1 MHLMQYMPIKRG
13 GVMSSSF
20 FTLIIVVWILILFG
34 LSLQKNGK
42 RNYKNEIVSLGVLG
56 TFVGI
61 AIGLLQFDATDIKG
75 SIAPLLEGL
84 KTAFITSGVGIFFSI
99 IVSIFKP
106 IPKARSEALQA
117 LEIVVAE
124 FNHNLT
130 SQFGDNFK
138 ELNSA
143 VKAMIM
149 WQENYKTQLK
159 ESEQTLNSIIMQLN
173 QVQLYKK
180 EEQESIQ
187 ALIKN
192 LENSSYE
199 VSKSLHQ
206 TSDIVKEQFQ
216 LLIREAN
223 GKLS

>member
-1 MHLMQYMPIKRG
+1 
-13 GVMSSSF
+13 MSSSF

-34 LSLQKNGK
+34 LSLPKGSK

-99 IVSIFKP
+99 ILSIFKP

-143 VKAMIM
+143 VKAMIV

>member
-1 MHLMQYMPIKRG
+1 MP
-13 GVMSSSF
+13 SF
-20 FTLIIVVWILILFG
+20 FTVVIITWILILFG
-34 LSLQKNGK
+34 LSLPKNSK

-61 AIGLLQFDATDIKG
+61 TIGLLQFDAGDIKG
-75 SIAPLLEGL
+75 SITPLLEGL

-99 IVSIFKP
+99 VLSIFRP

-117 LEIVVAE
+117 LEIVVAD

-143 VKAMIM
+143 VKSMIV
-149 WQENYKTQLK
+149 WQENYKTQLQ
-159 ESEQTLNSIIMQLN
+159 ESEQSLNSIITQLK
-173 QVQLYKK
+173 QVQLHKK

-187 ALIKN
+187 ALIRN
-192 LENSSYE
+192 LENSSAQ
-199 VSKSLHQ
+199 VSQSLYQ
-206 TSDIVKEQFQ
+206 TTGIVKEQFQ

>member
-1 MHLMQYMPIKRG
+1 
-13 GVMSSSF
+13 MSSSF

-34 LSLQKNGK
+34 LSLQKNSK

-99 IVSIFKP
+99 ILSIFKP

-143 VKAMIM
+143 VKAMIV